1 MTKEKEDSAGW
12 IYLVDKRGDRHP
24 VIRLT
29 EEDIIK
35 IQDQIK
41 ALTEVNIPGKVYFKT
56 QEIVGF
62 SRMYDRTM
70 NFCEFGLRKPPELEV
85 KK

>member
-12 IYLVDKRGDRHP
+12 IYLVDTRGDRHP
-24 VIRLT
+24 VIRIT
-29 EEDIIK
+29 NEEIIK

-41 ALTEVNIPGKVYFKT
+41 AATEVDIPGKVYFKPM
-56 QEIVGF
+56 QIVGL